1 MILVKQEQIKKY
13 EEAGVWTKETL
24 LDTFKE
30 SVRKYPE
37 RMALLDPPNKERLV
51 GLKPERLTYQELD
64 NAIDAVATALLDMGV
79 KKDDV
84 IVAQL
89 PNIWELAMLYFAVC
103 RAGGILSPLPVQWR
117 EKELRY
123 ILDLTKSRY
132 FITVGEFHGFK
143 HLEMGKKLQS
153 VTKLQHLISLEE
165 LKKMTKGPAKKD
177 ELNRIKIDAN
187 DVFNIQWTSGTEA
200 EPKGCP
206 MSHNNWRY
214 ACNVV
219 SKACLLETGDTI
231 LCLAP
236 LVNMTSIGVNFM
248 PWLAMSGTFVLHHP
262 IDPGIFIRQI
272 MEEKVNFTIIVPAML
287 NMILKHPDVDK
298 FDLSSIK
305 SLASGSAPLSLF
317 ALKEF
322 KRRWGI
328 ELINIWGQS
337 EGTGNFSGPI
347 TTPELEKRV
356 DMFPRLKKEIKWGI
370 DPAVDVSETKIVDT
384 VTGEELSRPGDV
396 GELLFRGPFTIPCYF
411 NQPDFTERAFEK
423 DGFFHT
429 GDLFMIKDDRYM
441 SFFDRKKDMIIRGGF
456 NISAQEVENALL
468 GHPKIQDVAA
478 IAMPDEIMGEK
489 TCVYVVPK
497 KGETVTLDDVT
508 AFIKQ
513 QGVATYKLPERLEII
528 DAIPRT
534 PVGKIVKGKLR
545 EDIRKKLEGEK

>member
-1 MILVKQEQIKKY
+1 M
-13 EEAGVWTKETL
+13 
-24 LDTFKE
+24 
-30 SVRKYPE
+30 
-37 RMALLDPPNKERLV
+37 
-51 GLKPERLTYQELD
+51 
-64 NAIDAVATALLDMGV
+64 
-79 KKDDV
+79 
-84 IVAQL
+84 
-89 PNIWELAMLYFAVC
+89 
-103 RAGGILSPLPVQWR
+103 
-117 EKELRY
+117 
-123 ILDLTKSRY
+123 
-132 FITVGEFHGFK
+132 
-143 HLEMGKKLQS
+143 
-153 VTKLQHLISLEE
+153 
-165 LKKMTKGPAKKD
+165 
-177 ELNRIKIDAN
+177 
-187 DVFNIQWTSGTEA
+187 
-200 EPKGCP
+200 
-206 MSHNNWRY
+206 
-214 ACNVV
+214 
-219 SKACLLETGDTI
+219 
-231 LCLAP
+231 
-236 LVNMTSIGVNFM
+236 
-248 PWLAMSGTFVLHHP
+248 
-262 IDPGIFIRQI
+262 
-272 MEEKVNFTIIVPAML
+272 
-287 NMILKHPDVDK
+287 
-298 FDLSSIK
+298 
-305 SLASGSAPLSLF
+305 ASGSAPLSLF